1 MSESDDWENQL
12 DSDNEADKKEEEAK
26 KKKFA
31 DEDVVDTEALKKQ
44 KAEQAKKEQQEKEQQ
59 AKADNLLNKGESKKK
74 NYDELWEKRQKDLP
88 STKVNTEGMT
98 EA

>member
-31 DEDVVDTEALKKQ
+31 DEDIVDAEALKK
-44 KAEQAKKEQQEKEQQ
+44 
-59 AKADNLLNKGESKKK
+59 
-74 NYDELWEKRQKDLP
+74 
-88 STKVNTEGMT
+88 
-98 EA
+98 